1 MQNRKTS
8 RWLSAS
14 VFALAATAALFLP
27 TAVMAQDAATAGHS
41 GSALIRHKLDTT
53 VFDHLSFKDTDI
65 VEVIGFLRQKTREL
79 DPDKVGINFVVR
91 TDITPNDHVH
101 RAITLDLQKV
111 NLSGILDAIST
122 ETNFAYSV
130 EEYAVYICPALDESA
145 DVRVRT
151 YSVPAGFFSDV
162 GPGSAVD
169 VTDRLIAK
177 GIRFPGNAADPN
189 GK

>member
-101 RAITLDLQKV
+101 RAVSFDLKQV
-111 NLSGILDAIST
+111 NLSQVLDAIST
-122 ETNFAYSV
+122 QTNFAYAV
-130 EEYAVYICPALDESA
+130 EDYAVYISPSVDESQ
-145 DVRVRT
+145 DLRVRT
-151 YSVPAGFFSDV
+151 FSVPAGFFSNV
-162 GPGSAVD
+162 GSGSAID
-169 VTDRLIAK
+169 VTNEMTAK
-177 GIRFPGNAADPN
+177 GIRFPGNEADST